1 VIFAAFV
8 AVESANACKVYGL
21 LLAHVVGPAV
31 DRVAREDPIAAELDA
46 VRDHVVVAAAV
57 VLDVSVP
64 AHLDGPRRVCGWVL

>member
-8 AVESANACKVYGL
+8 AVESANACKVYSL

-64 AHLDGPRRVCGWVL
+64 AHLDGPRRICGWVL